1 MRDQSGRY
9 GRGFDHVSDDE
20 IYKFAR
26 KMNAKVALF
35 VHVDE
40 DYLLTQREWSSN
52 SSAAK
57 SNSNKP
63 KKRIIYENF
72 KLACGILPFKILDRC
87 KGFEDEPLIT
97 CRVAGAA
104 SSLAVI
110 LAVWW
115 REQAASG

>member
-1 MRDQSGRY
+1 MGDQSGWY

-40 DYLLTQREWSSN
+40 DYLLIQREWSSN
-52 SSAAK
+52 GSAAK

-63 KKRIIYENF
+63 KKTIFYEN
-72 KLACGILPFKILDRC
+72 LACNILRFKILDRC
-87 KGFEDEPLIT
+87 KGLEDEPLIT
-97 CRVAGAA
+97 CRVVGAA
-104 SSLAVI
+104 CSLAVI